1 MAEAAKAPF
10 RERLD
15 AFIKGAK
22 CIHKGDVEA
31 LHGTRVASRRLREL
45 IPLLALDHD
54 TSGTLCRQLGKVIK
68 QLGKVRELD
77 VLGLAIA
84 ELSREGGYSS
94 TVLKQ
99 LSENVETEQT
109 VARERLAAK
118 LPPETLKRIAAKLR
132 RVAKCLE
139 SDDRKTHPRIVRGP
153 RRPWLL
159 ALDARVARRATDLRS
174 AIEAA
179 GAVYIPERLHEVRIA
194 LKKLRYAAEVVA
206 EARPQRATPAL
217 ETLRT
222 AQDLLGRLHD
232 RQVLIERARLLEAS
246 ASPPALTPSKDLES
260 LARGL
265 EVDCRRLHAQYMRN
279 RAMLIVIADRM
290 GGVHS
295 VHAASRRVAS

>member
-1 MAEAAKAPF
+1 MAEAAEAPF
-10 RERLD
+10 RKRLD

-22 CIHKGDVEA
+22 CINKGDVEA
-31 LHGTRVASRRLREL
+31 LHETRVASRRLREL

-54 TSGTLCRQLGKVIK
+54 TSGTLCRQLGKVTK

-139 SDDRKTHPRIVRGP
+139 SDDRKTHPRIVHGP
-153 RRPWLL
+153 RQPWLL

-179 GAVYIPERLHEVRIA
+179 GAVYVPERLHEVRIA
-194 LKKLRYAAEVVA
+194 LKKLRYAAELVA
-206 EARPQRATPAL
+206 EARPQRATAAIG
-217 ETLRT
+217 TLRT

-232 RQVLIERARLLEAS
+232 RQVLIERARFLEAS
-246 ASPPALTPSKDLES
+246 ASPSALTASKELES
-260 LARGL
+260 LAQGL
-265 EVDCRRLHAQYMRN
+265 EVDCRRLHAQYMRS
-279 RAMLIVIADRM
+279 RAMLIAIADRM

>member
-1 MAEAAKAPF
+1 MAEAPF
-10 RERLD
+10 RKRLD
-15 AFIKGAK
+15 AFTKGAK
-22 CIHKGDVEA
+22 RIHTGDVEA

-54 TSGTLCRQLGKVIK
+54 TSGTLCRQLGRVTKR
-68 QLGKVRELD
+68 LGEVRELD
-77 VLGLAIA
+77 VLGLAIG
-84 ELSREGGYSS
+84 ELSRDGGYSS
-94 TVLKQ
+94 TVLNQ
-99 LSENVETEQT
+99 LSENVETERA

-118 LPPETLKRIAAKLR
+118 LSPETLKRIAAKLR
-132 RVAKCLE
+132 RAAKCLE
-139 SDDRKTHPRIVRGP
+139 SDDRKTHPRIVHGP
-153 RRPWLL
+153 RQPWLL

-194 LKKLRYAAEVVA
+194 LKKLRYAAELVA
-206 EARPQRATPAL
+206 DARPQRATPAL

-246 ASPPALTPSKDLES
+246 ASPPALTASKDLES
-260 LARGL
+260 LARAL